1 MLQSAVSL
9 LENTDT
15 KYPAM
20 AASQMDALTSFAYLV
35 DGIPQWL
42 EQVKA
47 LSAHTKE
54 KNAEFV
60 AEYARLV
67 RAIKPKR
74 VKSPSICSIHST
86 RSKTAQA
93 RDTDSAKEV
102 DTPATELIDPLAAGN
117 RHLYADQTAAQRKRK
132 SNASM
137 RSGASGPQKYRSK
150 HQVVIYYDG
159 HVQAELDTICRV
171 VGIGRNNLRKG
182 KNALVANRGFRLPSL
197 SKKYDNLTSP
207 SLENIRSMSAKYRNA
222 APGAKFS
229 LRQNAQQPQD
239 EDEAAFMECDKAL
252 EQVQNLLETAA
263 HQFLRDGDCLKE
275 LSSVEARLSSIQ
287 DLVKTTAAS
296 LQKKADQ
303 QGAAEEAERDTAD
316 TSRSQSVSERDC
328 PSLLTDKSSME
339 PLNAPRLIPDKPADL
354 ATLTQTLES
363 IKSRHPA
370 AIASDPGGVPT
381 AGMTIEV
388 DDSSSTGSIAEI
400 DISQFRSA
408 NRLRMRN

>member
-1 MLQSAVSL
+1 
-9 LENTDT
+9 
-15 KYPAM
+15 M
-20 AASQMDALTSFAYLV
+20 AASQMDAVTSFTHLV
-35 DGIPQWL
+35 DNIPQWL
-42 EQVKA
+42 EQIKA
-47 LSAHTKE
+47 LSAHTKD

-74 VKSPSICSIHST
+74 MKSPSMCSIHS
-86 RSKTAQA
+86 SKSKAAQA
-93 RDTDSAKEV
+93 RDADSAKDA

-137 RSGASGPQKYRSK
+137 RSGASGPQRFRSK

-159 HVQAELDTICRV
+159 YVQEELDTMCKA

-239 EDEAAFMECDKAL
+239 GDEAAFIECDKAL

-275 LSSVEARLSSIQ
+275 LSSAEARLTAIQ
-287 DLVKTTAAS
+287 DLVKATVDS

-303 QGAAEEAERDTAD
+303 QAAAEEAERATAD
-316 TSRSQSVSERDC
+316 TSRSQSVSDRDC

-339 PLNAPRLIPDKPADL
+339 PLNAPTVIQDKPSEL
-354 ATLTQTLES
+354 AALTQTLEG

-388 DDSSSTGSIAEI
+388 DDSSSTSSIAEI

-408 NRLRMRN
+408 NRLRMKR